1 MINLGLILLQQ
12 AAPNSALS
20 FLPLVLIVGIFYF
33 LVFMP
38 MQKQKKQT
46 AQMLEGLQSGNE
58 VVTSGGMV
66 GTVVS
71 VNGDTVILRIK
82 PDNLKL
88 QFAKSAVTGLVQTD
102 KDRKSTRLNSS
113 H

>member
-58 VVTSGGMV
+58 VVTSGGMM

-102 KDRKSTRLNSS
+102 KGTDSK
-113 H
+113 

>member
-71 VNGDTVILRIK
+71 VSGDTVILRIK

-102 KDRKSTRLNSS
+102 KGTDSK
-113 H
+113 

>member
-102 KDRKSTRLNSS
+102 KGTDSK
-113 H
+113 

>member
-20 FLPLVLIVGIFYF
+20 FLPLVLIVGIFYFLYF

-102 KDRKSTRLNSS
+102 KGTDSK
-113 H
+113 